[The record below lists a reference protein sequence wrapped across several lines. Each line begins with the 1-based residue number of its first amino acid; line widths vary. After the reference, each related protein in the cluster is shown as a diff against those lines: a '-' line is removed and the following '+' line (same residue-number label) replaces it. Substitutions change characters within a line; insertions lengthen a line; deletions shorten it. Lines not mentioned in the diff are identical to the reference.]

1 MGTSKKNSFYTGSIK
16 AREIDLRAEF
26 LKTMYG
32 SEDEIAKSQKGL
44 QRVFRNEKC
53 PCVNKVTGE
62 PDRESRC
69 PVCLGEGKLWDE
81 SPIDFYHK
89 RTGTEEANVSQ
100 DVLYKPGLVNTE
112 TEVFYV
118 SYQFNL
124 TKGDKIVVLTLDKE
138 GVPVTPL
145 RRLQLF
151 RIAEVRPYRLDN
163 GRLEFWEAFCYEDNN
178 KFL

>member
-69 PVCLGEGKLWDE
+69 PV
-81 SPIDFYHK
+81 
-89 RTGTEEANVSQ
+89 
-100 DVLYKPGLVNTE
+100 
-112 TEVFYV
+112 
-118 SYQFNL
+118 
-124 TKGDKIVVLTLDKE
+124 
-138 GVPVTPL
+138 
-145 RRLQLF
+145 
-151 RIAEVRPYRLDN
+151 
-163 GRLEFWEAFCYEDNN
+163 
-178 KFL
+178 